1 MTWYLV
7 ECLGLSSMSI
17 VAKDGVRKEWVSIFR
32 IERDEG
38 VDAVGALNWAR
49 SSGSHLDQRMSGR
62 FGDRRIE
69 IVPILGPEDDVY
81 AMHLWIGDPS
91 TDAPKP
97 RPAAGLRWNLG
108 ELQVQ
113 QRLESWL
120 MSTNDASAWKGIR
133 SPGEIF
139 RKVLRFDDIPQLI
152 EIANSPTPDA
162 QFESSLCIL
171 HDDGHLMNWQIMA
184 RGRNDERHV
193 GVRALTHDVTD
204 IEPPVVGP
212 FETLRLTN
220 EDITD
225 GPAAALLAFGAR
237 SSPPTISSWIGKVP
251 TWIDWQRDGDPALIH
266 PDSWPALR
274 RTQALL
280 EPACPTIEMTT
291 RARIRANTD
300 TGWQTVDITSRRY
313 PGEVGRI
320 LHIIRI
326 TKADDNSNPQQ
337 P

>member
-1 MTWYLV
+1 
-7 ECLGLSSMSI
+7 
-17 VAKDGVRKEWVSIFR
+17 
-32 IERDEG
+32 
-38 VDAVGALNWAR
+38 
-49 SSGSHLDQRMSGR
+49 
-62 FGDRRIE
+62 
-69 IVPILGPEDDVY
+69 
-81 AMHLWIGDPS
+81 
-91 TDAPKP
+91 
-97 RPAAGLRWNLG
+97 
-108 ELQVQ
+108 
-113 QRLESWL
+113 
-120 MSTNDASAWKGIR
+120 
-133 SPGEIF
+133 
-139 RKVLRFDDIPQLI
+139 
-152 EIANSPTPDA
+152 
-162 QFESSLCIL
+162 
-171 HDDGHLMNWQIMA
+171 MA

-204 IEPPVVGP
+204 IDPPVVGP

-280 EPACPTIEMTT
+280 ESACPTIEMTT

-326 TKADDNSNPQQ
+326 AKTDDDSNPQL

>member
-7 ECLGLSSMSI
+7 ECLGPSSMSI
-17 VAKDGVRKEWVSIFR
+17 VAKDGLRKEWVSIFR

-38 VDAVGALNWAR
+38 IDAVGALNWAR
-49 SSGSHLDQRMSGR
+49 GSGSHLDQRMSGR
-62 FGDRRIE
+62 FGDRQVE
-69 IVPILGPEDDVY
+69 IVPILGPEDDV
-81 AMHLWIGDPS
+81 
-91 TDAPKP
+91 
-97 RPAAGLRWNLG
+97 WNLG

-120 MSTNDASAWKGIR
+120 MSTDDASAWKGIR

-204 IEPPVVGP
+204 IAPPVVGP

-237 SSPPTISSWIGKVP
+237 SSPPPISSWIGKVP
-251 TWIDWQRDGDPALIH
+251 NWID
-266 PDSWPALR
+266 
-274 RTQALL
+274 
-280 EPACPTIEMTT
+280 
-291 RARIRANTD
+291 
-300 TGWQTVDITSRRY
+300 
-313 PGEVGRI
+313 
-320 LHIIRI
+320 
-326 TKADDNSNPQQ
+326 
-337 P
+337 